1 MPNSNTEIR
10 LKITI
15 DNKDAVATISLTD
28 EELKQLGVA
37 VRQAGEESRDAGSK
51 IVHSFAQARNMIQG
65 LREAVNFV
73 FSSFRA
79 YQSAWQEQEA
89 ALVKLNTAL
98 AQSNKLNDAN
108 LKSLTDYA
116 AELQQITIYGDEV
129 TETVMA
135 QLIAMGLNVDQT
147 KQATLMAANLATVMG
162 TNLSTA
168 ARVMADL
175 FAGDATMIKRYVKGI
190 DEAVLKSGDLDAI
203 LKMLNESIGGQ
214 AEAMGKTATGQIA
227 IFNNAIGDLKENA
240 GEMIS
245 TALAPVIKLFS
256 DIISKL
262 NQASPVLSGFIGL
275 TMSLTSAFVTLR
287 VSGIV
292 PAIDS
297 ITLFGTA
304 LTGLKAAMI
313 KTGIGALI
321 VGLGYGF
328 SELAKAYDNFKQ
340 VQQGGAQSYNDFL
353 AALSSAAAK
362 ASKEELNWMLTDA
375 AKSRDKLTDDLN
387 RLNAELKNAKQKVVT
402 KDKDGNEYINYYD
415 TDQSKY
421 IEAQI
426 KQTEHL
432 LKIQKDSIKIY
443 QDQKNFKKK
452 TGDTPSGDFSDQL
465 ASLKETQR
473 HREAMLQLESN
484 SDTRLF
490 AMKLKHFNELI
501 ALYKKF
507 GKDTTELVNRRLE
520 AETKFMDSI
529 SPKGMPLITDQ
540 IPKSLESVDSVITK
554 VNLGT
559 LSWADSLNAA
569 VDIAGSLQF
578 AFEAAGRAVAS
589 TMAQSIRLFNQA
601 NSLLQ
606 IFLNTLAQVA
616 AQKAAEGVFNWLAG
630 SGGSGGSV
638 FGDIFNS
645 IFSMLPFF
653 GEGGVVTKPMP
664 AVVGDVPEA
673 IIPLHRLAFMM
684 QQKPV
689 AVNTTVNLQGEA
701 SVGLTRLHFRLKKIE
716 DFIDSKY

>member
-73 FSSFRA
+73 FNSFRA

-203 LKMLNESIGGQ
+203 LKMLNKSIGGQ

-262 NQASPVLSGFIGL
+262 NQASPVISGFIGL
-275 TMSLTSAFVTLR
+275 TISLTGALVTLK
-287 VSGIV
+287 I
-292 PAIDS
+292 
-297 ITLFGTA
+297 
-304 LTGLKAAMI
+304 TGLLPTIAQLGALKIAVTTFFAS
-313 KTGIGALI
+313 TGPVGWAIIAIGALTAAFI
-321 VGLGYGF
+321 ALRAAISDTSDEQDKFTKTF
-328 SELAKAYDNFKQ
+328 SNTRFELQRSIDANKKRQEDI
-340 VQQGGAQSYNDFL
+340 
-353 AALSSAAAK
+353 ALSMIDPLVPE
-362 ASKEELNWMLTDA
+362 ASKENMKKELGLLLQIEKALKERMNSLRMLSPSA
-375 AKSRDKLTDDLN
+375 GGL
-387 RLNAELKNAKQKVVT
+387 
-402 KDKDGNEYINYYD
+402 
-415 TDQSKY
+415 
-421 IEAQI
+421 
-426 KQTEHL
+426 
-432 LKIQKDSIKIY
+432 
-443 QDQKNFKKK
+443 
-452 TGDTPSGDFSDQL
+452 TGDTSGDFSDQL

-484 SDTRLF
+484 SDARLF

-540 IPKSLESVDSVITK
+540 IPKSLASVDSVITK
-554 VNLGT
+554 ANLGT
-559 LSWADSLNAA
+559 LSWADSLTAA

-589 TMAQSIRLFNQA
+589 TMARSISLFNQA

-616 AQKAAEGVFNWLAG
+616 VQKAAEGAFNWLAG
-630 SGGSGGSV
+630 SGDSGGFG
-638 FGDIFNS
+638 FGDILKG
-645 IFSMLPFF
+645 ILTILPFL

-701 SVGLTRLHFRLKKIE
+701 SVSLTRLHFRLKKIE